1 MLDFYFRED
10 LRRPLPQECVPV
22 PPEKHVVRSDVEFEV
37 EASVISLLPE
47 LPGLLENLTESQRFQ
62 LFSVE
67 IDRARENF
75 ISLYG
80 DPFGAQ
86 SKKSPGYQ
94 LSSADRASILDSVKN
109 FS

>member
-1 MLDFYFRED
+1 MLDFCFRED
-10 LRRPLPQECVPV
+10 FRRPPPQQCVPKS
-22 PPEKHVVRSDVEFEV
+22 PEKYTVRSDDEFQA
-37 EASVISLLPE
+37 EALVVALLPE
-47 LPGLLENLTESQRFQ
+47 LPGLLDNLTDSQRLQ

-67 IDRARENF
+67 IDRARGNF